1 MSKAIEDIKRLVVG
15 ADYDFLRKN
24 EHLGSNII
32 FLTLGGSHAYGTN
45 VETSDVDIRGC
56 AINSVSDILGLTN
69 FEQVVDEKTDTT
81 IYSFNKLVG
90 LLVNCNPNTI
100 EMLGCLPEHY
110 IYMHKIGK
118 EMIDN
123 RKMFLSKRAVNSFG
137 GYANAQLNRLENA
150 LAHDRLEQAKKE
162 EHIRRSMENAVMG
175 FETKYTNFDHGSIRL
190 FTDGSTR
197 DDIDLEIFADVDLRH
212 FPARQFGVMAS
223 ELSNVLKTYDKLNNR
238 NNKKDDAHLN
248 KHAMHLI
255 RLYLMCIDI
264 LEKEEI
270 VTYRGRDRDLLM
282 SIRNG
287 EFMLDDGTYRPEFF
301 EMVNDLQKR
310 VDYAK
315 ENTSLPDKP
324 NMKEIEEFVMSVN
337 RRSIV

>member
-1 MSKAIEDIKRLVVG
+1 
-15 ADYDFLRKN
+15 
-24 EHLGSNII
+24 
-32 FLTLGGSHAYGTN
+32 
-45 VETSDVDIRGC
+45 
-56 AINSVSDILGLTN
+56 
-69 FEQVVDEKTDTT
+69 
-81 IYSFNKLVG
+81 
-90 LLVNCNPNTI
+90 
-100 EMLGCLPEHY
+100 
-110 IYMHKIGK
+110 
-118 EMIDN
+118 
-123 RKMFLSKRAVNSFG
+123 
-137 GYANAQLNRLENA
+137 
-150 LAHDRLEQAKKE
+150 
-162 EHIRRSMENAVMG
+162 
-175 FETKYTNFDHGSIRL
+175 
-190 FTDGSTR
+190 
-197 DDIDLEIFADVDLRH
+197 
-212 FPARQFGVMAS
+212 
-223 ELSNVLKTYDKLNNR
+223 
-238 NNKKDDAHLN
+238 
-248 KHAMHLI
+248 MHLI